1 MRLRLEQLH
10 YNLKVLGLM
19 SIDTSKP
26 LSYSGFKNRAS
37 VHKYGKNYKVVFIGH
52 PRQNLFGFYTMYG
65 TDSDVMRE
73 AYEMYLSLVNG
84 DMSGY
89 NDGDIQWGN
98 CGIPISYGDIRS
110 YADENKFVET
120 EI

>member
-1 MRLRLEQLH
+1 
-10 YNLKVLGLM
+10 
-19 SIDTSKP
+19 
-26 LSYSGFKNRAS
+26 
-37 VHKYGKNYKVVFIGH
+37 
-52 PRQNLFGFYTMYG
+52 
-65 TDSDVMRE
+65 MRE

>member
-19 SIDTSKP
+19 GIDNNKP

-52 PRQNLFGFYTMYG
+52 PKQNLFGFYVMWG
-65 TDSDVMRE
+65 ADSQVMKE
-73 AYEMYLSLVNG
+73 AYELYVSLVKG
-84 DMSGY
+84 DITGY
-89 NDGDIQWGN
+89 DEGDIQWGN
-98 CGIPISYGDIRS
+98 CGIPISYGELRS
-110 YADENKFVET
+110 YVEENNFV
-120 EI
+120 